1 MLQNSSRVT
10 PEQKDMSE
18 RILSEIV
25 FQLSVGHAGLRASIF
40 SAVAQMIYFTVAL
53 WLCEMKLDSTFELL
67 LKRV

>member
-18 RILSEIV
+18 RILSEIE
-25 FQLSVGHAGLRASIF
+25 FRLSEGHAGLRASIF

-53 WLCEMKLDSTFELL
+53 RLCEM
-67 LKRV
+67 